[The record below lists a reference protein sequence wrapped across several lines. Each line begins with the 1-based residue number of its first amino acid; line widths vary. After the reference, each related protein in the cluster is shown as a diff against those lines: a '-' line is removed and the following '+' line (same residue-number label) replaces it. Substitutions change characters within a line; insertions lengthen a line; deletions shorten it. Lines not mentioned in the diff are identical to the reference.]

1 MLFNLGNVTRN
12 GLLNRAEKDAAYRQ
26 SNSEHEQ
33 ALKRFVRP
41 GMSPFEE
48 LVAQQMGEEYEKS
61 LPKYWLDQSPRRNV
75 DPSSSFI
82 EKVEHFPT
90 MGITRL
96 QMGGKSYIYPMDD
109 KFTGDMLTSD
119 SIGKVYNDS
128 VKRK

>member
-12 GLLNRAEKDAAYRQ
+12 GLLNKAEKDAAYRQ
-26 SNSEHEQ
+26 SDFEHEQ
-33 ALKRFVRP
+33 ALNKFVQP
-41 GMSPFEE
+41 GMTPVQKKIAKE
-48 LVAQQMGEEYEKS
+48 MGEEYEKS

-82 EKVEHFPT
+82 EQVEHFPT
-90 MGITRL
+90 MGITRV

-109 KFTGDMLTSD
+109 NFTGDMLTSD